1 MWGFELELKKSLRTK
16 KFWLILVLIL
26 LIYAMAFREVGNN
39 P

>member
-1 MWGFELELKKSLRTK
+1 MRGLELELKKSLRTK